1 MAIVFALALAVS
13 IGLVVN
19 LHGDHDHWP
28 ALGAWAR
35 PLEILSIIAC
45 VMMAVAIYRRAIG
58 RRRGGVEHAARP
70 GRLAF
75 YVLSL
80 AWLSSLFHDYEQGG
94 SYYTFIIA
102 FGLFATL
109 DAFGPALARA
119 LGSRATDAVDLV
131 CMNVCV
137 LFVGLELTLRVVAAF
152 VHAPLFAQDSTD
164 AKGWLAANKLKP
176 GAPLAGFRVNSR
188 GFPDDEFEKNKGCL
202 VTAVGDSFTVGVVPH
217 EFHFT
222 TVAERDLGCPVDAIG
237 VCAVGPEEYQLL
249 ERDEALPLD
258 PNVVVVDL
266 FVGNDIVDNLRGR
279 DHFRGGMRRWL
290 DRHNMLVYEL
300 PRRLGIV
307 VRERHRLHGAMPATP
322 PDTKMPPGT
331 ILTRAELL
339 KAEPWLGDPL
349 REPPSMSREA
359 FLELETRHAREICG
373 GGDEPY
379 YKRFWEILDQ
389 MRAAAAP
396 RTLAVLLIPDE
407 VQVEDPLWREV
418 SARAGVPL
426 DRDRAQRILAA
437 RLKEKGIPT
446 LDLLPILRAQ
456 PVGSDGMRHL
466 FHRQDSHLNARGN
479 EVTGHA
485 LAAFLRPLVPA
496 R

>member
-1 MAIVFALALAVS
+1 MSIVFLLALAAS

-35 PLEILSIIAC
+35 PLEALAVVAC
-45 VMMAVAIYRRAIG
+45 VMMAIAIYRRLLA
-58 RRRGGVEHAARP
+58 RRKGGVAHAARP

-80 AWLSSLFHDYEQGG
+80 TWLTTLFHDYEQGG
-94 SYYTFIIA
+94 SYYSFIIG
-102 FGLFATL
+102 FGVLATL
-109 DAFGPALARA
+109 DAFGPALAQRLGARVVDA
-119 LGSRATDAVDLV
+119 LDLV
-131 CMNVCV
+131 CMNACV
-137 LFVGLELTLRVVAAF
+137 LFVGLELSLRLVAAF
-152 VHAPLFAQDSTD
+152 THSPLFAQDSSD

-176 GAPLAGFRVNSR
+176 GAPLAGFRANSH
-188 GFPDDEFEKNKGCL
+188 GFADDEFVKNKGCL
-202 VTAVGDSFTVGVVPH
+202 VAAVGDSFTVGVVPH

-222 TVAERDLGCPVDAIG
+222 TVAERLLGCPIDAIG
-237 VCAVGPEEYQLL
+237 VCAVGPEEYALL
-249 ERDEALPLD
+249 EHDEALPLAPD
-258 PNVVVVDL
+258 VVLVDL

-290 DRHNMLVYEL
+290 DRHNMLTYEL
-300 PRRLGIV
+300 PRRLAILA
-307 VRERHRLHGAMPATP
+307 RERRRLHGAAPATP
-322 PDTKMPPGT
+322 PAAPSDK
-331 ILTRAELL
+331 ILSRDELI
-339 KAEPWLGDPL
+339 AVFPWLADPL
-349 REPPSMSREA
+349 REPPSMSRQA

-379 YKRFWEILDQ
+379 YKRFWEILDE

-396 RTLAVLLIPDE
+396 HKLAVLLIPDE
-407 VQVEDPLWREV
+407 LQVEDPLWAEV

-437 RLKEKGIPT
+437 RLAEKGIPY
-446 LDLLPILRAQ
+446 LDLLPLLRAE
-456 PVGSDGMRHL
+456 PVGSDGMHHL
-466 FHRQDSHLNARGN
+466 FHRDDSHLNARGN
-479 EVTGHA
+479 AVTGAA
-485 LAAFLRPLVPA
+485 LAAFLRPLIPP